1 MLPLW
6 RKFCTVLYLVALNL
20 CAQCKIEEVHLFNN
34 ETFGVGQRTLQQ
46 VADYGGEVLPAV
58 RLIDSHALLP
68 PLNHSLIARSCV
80 RSLARVMAAPRPGR
94 PVTTRGIRIH
104 ILRLLA

>member
-68 PLNHSLIARSCV
+68 LSITHSSLVRLFARS
-80 RSLARVMAAPRPGR
+80 LG
-94 PVTTRGIRIH
+94 
-104 ILRLLA
+104 